1 MGKITL
7 AQAAAWCGGQVEEQY
22 ADVTF
27 LGACGDHRWANPG
40 ELYVTLKP
48 DPHME
53 ESVRVAMERGAAAVL
68 SNVYWPGLPCI
79 VVPDPKSAL
88 GDIARQERKR
98 IGMKVVG
105 VTGSLGKTTVAEMIS
120 RILEG
125 SCRVASTLPN
135 QFEDIGVPM
144 AILAM
149 PEDTEVAVLEMGMN
163 HFREIAYLTSVA
175 LPDMAVITNIG
186 GATNEQMQSREAILR
201 AKMEILEGMREES
214 TVILGGDD
222 DLLWSHRKISQ
233 LNTVTY
239 GRENRDCDV
248 WAENVYIEDGVSA
261 FRVRSSELSFP
272 VELSL
277 AEPHFISDALAAVCV
292 AVCMGVEPKLIQ
304 ERLSKFRNT
313 VDKAETVQVGEFTL
327 IRDCYNAGPQS
338 MEEALVALGSV
349 PGRRVAVLGDMLELG
364 VCTRAEHYRIG
375 RIAAENVQLLLT
387 IGVSGSRIINGALTG
402 GMAPAKAMAYEEP
415 EKLLSA
421 LERLTKPGDTIL
433 FKGCRRMHM
442 EKLADSFMEILKEKK

>member
-22 ADVTF
+22 ADVEF

-40 ELYVTLKP
+40 ELYVTLNQ

-68 SNVYWPGLPCI
+68 SSVCCPGYPCI

-105 VTGSLGKTTVAEMIS
+105 VTGSLGKTTVTEMIACV
-120 RILEG
+120 LEG
-125 SCRVASTLPN
+125 SYRVSKTLSN

-149 PEDTEVAVLEMGMN
+149 PADTQVAVLEMGMN

-175 LPDMAVITNIG
+175 RPDMAVITNIG
-186 GATNEQMQSREAILR
+186 GATNEHMQSREAILR

-214 TVILGGDD
+214 VVILGGDD
-222 DLLWSHRKISQ
+222 DLLWAHRRISQ

-239 GRENRDCDV
+239 GRQNRQCDV
-248 WAENVYIEDGVSA
+248 WAENVYTEDGVSA
-261 FRVRSSELSFP
+261 FRVRSRELSFP

-277 AEPHFISDALAAVCV
+277 AQPYFISDALAAVCV
-292 AVCMGVEPKLIQ
+292 GIQMGVEPKLIQ
-304 ERLSKFRNT
+304 ERLSKFHNT
-313 VDKAETVQVGEFTL
+313 ADRAETVQDRGFTV
-327 IRDCYNAGPQS
+327 IRDCYNAGPHS
-338 MEEALVALGSV
+338 MEDALVQLGSV
-349 PGRRVAVLGDMLELG
+349 SGRRVAVLGDMLELG
-364 VCTRAEHYRIG
+364 VCTHAEHYRIG

-387 IGVSGSRIINGALTG
+387 IGPNGDRIISGALTG
-402 GMAPAKAMAYEEP
+402 GMSPAKAIAFDDT
-415 EKLLSA
+415 EKLLST
-421 LERLTKPGDTIL
+421 LECLAKPGDTIL

-442 EKLADSFMEILKEKK
+442 EKLADSFLKVT